1 MNSLCGSTWDRPQS
15 QGDSPILLGQN
26 WYSPRVAMTLIEVL
40 LVVVIMAILASII
53 IPRFVE
59 STDEAKISVAVSNL
73 NEMRKQIELFK
84 VQHGGRPP
92 AAGLLE
98 LTQSTTYRG
107 QTYSPYLTV
116 LPENTL
122 SGSSAVKA
130 PGGVTIVVGDV
141 TPSPGGGWIYSAS
154 TGEIRVDHPDHW
166 QK

>member
-1 MNSLCGSTWDRPQS
+1 MPVVKPMLKVHLSIGTLRVPYWVVMPRH
-15 QGDSPILLGQN
+15 
-26 WYSPRVAMTLIEVL
+26 RVAMTLIEVL

-53 IPRFVE
+53 IPHFVE

-84 VQHGGRPP
+84 VQHGGTPP

-98 LTQSTTYRG
+98 LTQPTTYRG
-107 QTYSPYLTV
+107 QTCSPYLTV

-122 SGSSAVKA
+122 TGSSAIKA
-130 PGGVTIVVGDV
+130 PRGTVIVAGDV